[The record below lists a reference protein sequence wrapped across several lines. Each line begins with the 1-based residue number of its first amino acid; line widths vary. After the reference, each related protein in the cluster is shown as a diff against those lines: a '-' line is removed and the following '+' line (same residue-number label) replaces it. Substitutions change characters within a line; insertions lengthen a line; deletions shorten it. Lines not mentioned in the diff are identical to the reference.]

1 MGVKSERAS
10 QSQTV
15 QFPEARLRGP
25 DVTVC
30 GVVCIEWERGRF
42 PIATGKP
49 AADVLEK
56 QEVGGLTHS
65 WSEDEAMNW
74 AVDRG
79 NRRIKGRT
87 RGDWLW
93 RRTLSL
99 ARSLGLEHRHSAKFV
114 R

>member
-1 MGVKSERAS
+1 M
-10 QSQTV
+10 

-25 DVTVC
+25 DVTVYV
-30 GVVCIEWERGRF
+30 VVCIQREVCIAWERGRF

-49 AADVLEK
+49 EGDVLEK
-56 QEVGGLTHS
+56 QEAGGLTHS

-79 NRRIKGRT
+79 NRRSKGRT

-99 ARSLGLEHRHSAKFV
+99 ARSLGLEHRHSPTFV

>member
-1 MGVKSERAS
+1 MEVKSERAS

-30 GVVCIEWERGRF
+30 VVVCIAWERGRF

-49 AADVLEK
+49 EADVLGK
-56 QEVGGLTHS
+56 QAAGGLTHS

-79 NRRIKGRT
+79 NRSQGRT
-87 RGDWLW
+87 RGDWRW
-93 RRTLSL
+93 RRTLCL
-99 ARSLGLEHRHSAKFV
+99 ARRLGLEHRHAAKFV

>member
-1 MGVKSERAS
+1 MEVKSERAS
-10 QSQTV
+10 RSQTV

-25 DVTVC
+25 DVSVYV
-30 GVVCIEWERGRF
+30 VVCIEWERGRF

-49 AADVLEK
+49 EADVLQK
-56 QEVGGLTHS
+56 QEAGGLTHS
-65 WSEDEAMNW
+65 WSEDEDMKW
-74 AVDRG
+74 AVARG

-99 ARSLGLEHRHSAKFV
+99 ARSLGLEHRHPAKFV